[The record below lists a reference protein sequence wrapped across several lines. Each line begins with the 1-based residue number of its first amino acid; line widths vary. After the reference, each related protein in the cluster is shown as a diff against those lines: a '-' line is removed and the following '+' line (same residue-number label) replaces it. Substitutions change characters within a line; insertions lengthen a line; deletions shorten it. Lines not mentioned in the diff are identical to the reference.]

1 MVEPNSF
8 AHPPPHSFAIGI
20 VFKNEQSQLVLYKC
34 QNFSVYVVVCNIFA
48 LIVEQVQDIRKE
60 PLLT

>member
-8 AHPPPHSFAIGI
+8 APPPHSFAIGI